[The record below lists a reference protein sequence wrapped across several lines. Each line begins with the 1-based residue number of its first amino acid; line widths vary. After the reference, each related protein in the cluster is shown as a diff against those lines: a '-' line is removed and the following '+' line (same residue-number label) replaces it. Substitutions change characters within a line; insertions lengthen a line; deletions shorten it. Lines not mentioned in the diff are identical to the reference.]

1 MELKS
6 SEKRELVK
14 SILLQI
20 KKAIS
25 DIQEWNKD
33 VASSDDYWKDLNGKQ
48 HLAATCMLLEAI
60 GEGFKKVDALTQQ
73 QLLIEKDSIPWKE
86 IIGMRNHI
94 AHGYFDIDA
103 ELIFDTVKNDL
114 SPLSDAV
121 DYFLEKYQ

>member
-1 MELKS
+1 MESKS

-14 SILLQI
+14 SIFLQI

-33 VASSDDYWKDLNGKQ
+33 VVSPDDYWKDLNGKQ
-48 HLAATCMLLEAI
+48 HLAATCMLLEAS

-73 QLLIEKDSIPWKE
+73 QLLIEKNSIPWKE

-114 SPLSDAV
+114 PSLSDAV